1 MTPAC
6 DHWIIAVS
14 VADFNEGA
22 VPGGRIECRSFVMQ
36 GTLTQAG
43 AAATKYLE
51 SWMAAPFGTMKLL
64 EKVQRSSSVSIT
76 CWVPS

>member
-1 MTPAC
+1 MTPPC

-14 VADFNEGA
+14 VADFGEGA
-22 VPGGRIECRSFVMQ
+22 VPGDRIECRSFVMR

-43 AAATKYLE
+43 AAATKFLE
-51 SWMAAPFGTMKLL
+51 SWLVAPFGAMKML

-76 CWVPS
+76 CWVPA